1 MSIGMSSDTNAVNCL
16 NSAVAENTKTETLD
30 QKKRK
35 LTLSLGVSL
44 SPASEISSISSSDST
59 SLLQQYMLNN
69 NNNNNNNNQD
79 GLTTSNGN
87 KNSTAT
93 NVDLSLTNLNKRH
106 KSYYLQEINLPI
118 FNNSMTV

>member
-69 NNNNNNNNQD
+69 NNNNNNQD